1 MAPLTT
7 SRFWQ
12 RRVYEAIFL
21 LSVVILVIYS
31 LPYIPDLT
39 ISRFIEIPDF
49 VAIGAG
55 VSAVLSLLF
64 YISKI
69 FANSFWVSFIVYII
83 FSATTAGLIWLTGE
97 TSSMFVPVW
106 SLIAFASA
114 IFAAYGIGLILTT
127 SIVAMGSLLLDGVID
142 TVPLLTA
149 TISSVVPVLIG
160 TLIWRHHDVIDEST
174 RNVKHLTN
182 KLSEVANR
190 SEIVINA
197 IGDGVMAVNGIGVI
211 ELINPAAQKILGW
224 SKQDAISLNYKSIMP
239 MKDDNNH
246 ELDKVADPVA
256 NVLNTNQLS
265 RANAINAETKSGKK
279 IVLGLVVSPIG
290 EPGTGA
296 IVVFRDVTRERAE
309 EREQAEFISTAS
321 HEMRTPVAS
330 IEGYLGLALNPSTAT
345 IDARAKDFILKA
357 HEAAQHLGRLFQ
369 DLLDVSR
376 SEDGRLTNT
385 PRVVNLSEF
394 VGTVVEGLQPK
405 AAEKGLT
412 LTYIPSSQR
421 AQRIL
426 VPVLYANLDNDHVR
440 EILNNLIE
448 NAIKYTPTGEVTID
462 VNGTDDKIIVS
473 VKDTGLGIPPEDLPH
488 LFQKFYR
495 VNNLDRQSI
504 GGTGLGLYLSRR
516 LTEAM
521 QGRLWVESDYGNGS
535 TFFVELPRISNE
547 EADQLKQEQAQI
559 ATATANEQPM
569 VPPATPPTTQPPTV
583 ASAPV
588 SAPTNMTTQSPT
600 PAPAPTVPRGQNLTR
615 EEIAQRVQQLQ
626 AMARQANL
634 TPPDRPNQPPQP

>member
-69 FANSFWVSFIVYII
+69 FANSFWASFIVYII

-535 TFFVELPRISNE
+535 TFFV
-547 EADQLKQEQAQI
+547 
-559 ATATANEQPM
+559 
-569 VPPATPPTTQPPTV
+569 
-583 ASAPV
+583 
-588 SAPTNMTTQSPT
+588 
-600 PAPAPTVPRGQNLTR
+600 
-615 EEIAQRVQQLQ
+615 
-626 AMARQANL
+626 
-634 TPPDRPNQPPQP
+634 